1 MNAPDH
7 PPGTSTATC
16 RGIGLVELLISVTL
30 FTVVLLASMA
40 MVDSGRRFSRSTM
53 QITHIEDLAQQMLF
67 KMEKELANAAG
78 FEPVTPQPASS
89 QLDILETTELESSST
104 AGFPPRGMLL
114 LAPGEEHEERITY
127 ASLNAD
133 GRHFDTLTRG
143 EQCTSPATHT
153 GFVYWAGM
161 AEPIAVQDTPPTTPT
176 GSVLGEDG
184 NGVLFSG
191 DGFGFTYRV
200 PIDPSGGNDF
210 LVGDELQLGADVP
223 GVGPTLNGWKALI
236 FEAKETYDES
246 ITGDDINRDG
256 SADDVFDIGQIRV
269 LTWADNGAGQISD
282 FGIGPSNIIQERC
295 NYGGDLD
302 SDGFDDPIFL
312 WNRETNLLEVR
323 LFLLGSSDNDIP
335 IVRRVQSV
343 MFLRNEPEL

>member
-1 MNAPDH
+1 MKLHSHN
-7 PPGTSTATC
+7 TCSTVA
-16 RGIGLVELLISVTL
+16 RKGISMVELMVSVTL

-53 QITHIEDLAQQMLF
+53 HITHIEDLAQQMLF

-78 FEPVTPQPASS
+78 FEPVTPQPASG
-89 QLDILETTELESSST
+89 QLGAGETTELESSGT

-114 LAPGEEHEERITY
+114 LDPGEPNEERISY

-133 GRHFDTLTRG
+133 GIHFDTLTRA
-143 EQCTSPATHT
+143 EQCTQDSTHT

-161 AEPIAVQDTPPTTPT
+161 AEPIAVQNNPPTTPT
-176 GSVLGEDG
+176 GTALGEDG

-200 PIDPSGGNDF
+200 PVDPLGGNNF
-210 LVGDELQLGADVP
+210 LDGDELQLGADVP
-223 GVGPTLNGWKALI
+223 GIGPTLNGWKALV
-236 FEAKETYDES
+236 FEAKDTYDES
-246 ITGDDINRDG
+246 QTGDDINGNGR
-256 SADDVFDIGQIRV
+256 ADDVFDIGQIRV
-269 LTWADNGAGQISD
+269 LTWADNAPAPVSD
-282 FGIGPSNIIQERC
+282 FGIGPTNIIQERC

-323 LFLLGSSDNDIP
+323 LFLLGRSENDIP